1 LQRCELG
8 AQIWLVE
15 RLLKNVALL
24 PEYHFLDKGAEFD
37 IDPLIVVA
45 PHDNFEHDRR
55 LTIMLATRVSNI
67 VCRITI
73 RIVLLD
79 PLLLQFLGA
88 LSEVINI
95 EYLSFLL
102 LFKVV
107 KVVTGVQ
114 FVLWD
119 GYTDHQLDQPV
130 VYLFTHEGN
139 RQNGVEHAIPK
150 R

>member
-1 LQRCELG
+1 
-8 AQIWLVE
+8 
-15 RLLKNVALL
+15 
-24 PEYHFLDKGAEFD
+24 
-37 IDPLIVVA
+37 
-45 PHDNFEHDRR
+45 
-55 LTIMLATRVSNI
+55 MLATRVSNI